1 MNTYIFA
8 YTAKMA
14 HNGVVKG
21 RVEATNGWDAEQRVL
36 RNNGLYDSVSVKL
49 LKNQAAARKQKYEV
63 LP

>member
-21 RVEATNGWDAEQRVL
+21 RVEATNGYDAEQRVL

-49 LKNQAAARKQKYEV
+49 LKNQAAARKKKYEV

>member
-21 RVEATNGWDAEQRVL
+21 RVEATNGYDAEQRIL

>member
-8 YTAKMA
+8 YTARMSP
-14 HNGVVKG
+14 NGVIKG

-36 RNNGLYDSVSVKL
+36 RSNGLYDSVSVKL
-49 LKNQAAARKQKYEV
+49 LKNQTAARKQKYEV

>member
-14 HNGVVKG
+14 YNGVVKG
-21 RVEATNGWDAEQRVL
+21 RVEATNGYDAEQRVL

>member
-21 RVEATNGWDAEQRVL
+21 RVEATNGYDAEQRVL
-36 RNNGLYDSVSVKL
+36 RNNGLDDSVSVKL
-49 LKNQAAARKQKYEV
+49 LKNQDAARKQKYEV
-63 LP
+63 LH